1 MTQLDTA
8 LQQLVND
15 YSQKAEAAFETAL
28 RDTHIYII
36 QDFSIATDD
45 GNTIIPVFS
54 NDRYAEEMGVIDSPI
69 HVQFLRDLTL
79 KPGYEIV
86 INPMHEAIS
95 LDSSMLELIFDE
107 NPEVSIKPADN
118 TALMVIFTLKDRLD
132 AYGDITA
139 ASLGILQTGRRSE
152 FVVIID
158 GVEEET
164 ALREIAETL
173 LADINAPLPVDLYP
187 RNSEL
192 GQAIANITKPFYTK

>member
-1 MTQLDTA
+1 
-8 LQQLVND
+8 
-15 YSQKAEAAFETAL
+15 
-28 RDTHIYII
+28 
-36 QDFSIATDD
+36 
-45 GNTIIPVFS
+45 
-54 NDRYAEEMGVIDSPI
+54 MGVIDSPI

-95 LDSSMLELIFDE
+95 LDDSMLELIFDE
-107 NPEVSIKPADN
+107 NPDVSIKPTDN

-139 ASLGILQTGRRSE
+139 ASFGILQTGRRSE

-164 ALREIAETL
+164 ALREIRR
-173 LADINAPLPVDLYP
+173 NA
-187 RNSEL
+187 L
-192 GQAIANITKPFYTK
+192 GRHQRSTPGRFVSA